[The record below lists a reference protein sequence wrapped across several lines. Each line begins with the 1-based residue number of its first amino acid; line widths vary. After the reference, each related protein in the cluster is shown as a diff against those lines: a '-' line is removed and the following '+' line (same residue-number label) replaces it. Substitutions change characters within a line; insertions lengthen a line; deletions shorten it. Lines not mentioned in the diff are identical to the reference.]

1 VGPWSTLHGMSDTN
15 RSPRHSDEDTGTP
28 ELQAP
33 AAGPP
38 APGTP
43 EPRPP
48 MPGPPNREGSPA
60 AGDAE
65 RVVHTPP
72 AEGAWPSTPDPAPT
86 PDRTPDPGPTPGPGL
101 DPTPAASDSDPTPDP
116 GSTPTGPDL
125 APGPLGPSRRV
136 SSAIR
141 TVPNAVTLLRLL
153 LMPVCAWL
161 LATGRY
167 GWGLALTA
175 AVGSTDWVDGWVA
188 RRYGQVS
195 RVGQL
200 LDPLADRLLIASVA
214 IALVIRGVLP
224 WPAAVL
230 LVARDLFLLAGW
242 PLLKRRGI
250 EPPEVVLLGKAATL
264 VLLFALPVLTL
275 GATDLAV
282 AGVAHVLGLLLLWA
296 GVVMYYLAGA
306 VYVRMVL
313 ERLGQRTRAGS

>member
-1 VGPWSTLHGMSDTN
+1 MGRWTTLHDMSDTN
-15 RSPRHSDEDTGTP
+15 RSPRHPDQDRVQP
-28 ELQAP
+28 P
-33 AAGPP
+33 GPP
-38 APGTP
+38 TPGPP
-43 EPRPP
+43 EPEAPF
-48 MPGPPNREGSPA
+48 PGPPNREGSPA
-60 AGDAE
+60 AEGAAP
-65 RVVHTPP
+65 VVHNPGTPDP
-72 AEGAWPSTPDPAPT
+72 TAPPHHPDPAPT
-86 PDRTPDPGPTPGPGL
+86 
-101 DPTPAASDSDPTPDP
+101 A
-116 GSTPTGPDL
+116 TPTEPDL

-167 GWGLALTA
+167 GWGLGLTA
-175 AVGSTDWVDGWVA
+175 VVGSTDWVDGWLA
-188 RRYGQVS
+188 RRFGQVS

-214 IALVIRGVLP
+214 IALVVRGVLP

-264 VLLFALPVLTL
+264 VLLFALPILTL
-275 GATDLAV
+275 GATGVAV
-282 AGVAHVLGLLLLWA
+282 AGIAHVLGLLLLWA

-313 ERLGQRTRAGS
+313 EQLGHRAGDGS